1 MKVNY
6 GYKHVGNGMNNL
18 EQSLYGTKKLLR
30 KQNIA
35 LPEGNFQSTS
45 ASISGRIAMN
55 CIISSSPGLSLDM
68 SS

>member
-1 MKVNY
+1 
-6 GYKHVGNGMNNL
+6 MNNL

-35 LPEGNFQSTS
+35 LPEGKFQSTS
-45 ASISGRIAMN
+45 VSISGRIAIAMN
-55 CIISSSPGLSLDM
+55 FIISSSPGLYLDM